1 MVVDFVDESR
11 ALTEEDLHAACDGT
25 DGSLL
30 KALGLALRRMHETPV
45 PEELEA
51 FLTAVGGSTVG
62 WGGPHLAQWLHYAEE
77 RRDETSDG
85 DLAVLAMG
93 CNLTPKEEGHLL
105 SAYLN
110 HEATPMELVRFKAPK
125 MVGIGTWGVP
135 STARLQVLHR
145 HEFPEVPGAAG
156 GLPPR
161 GSQRLRRAA
170 STQDFCRLAR
180 PAQGDEEA
188 GAAALQP
195 LPPEPLR
202 SRRTVEEKSMLRIL
216 HGRIFVSIVAYCDP
230 ELPATLR
237 ALLAQAAVPER
248 LRVGLVWQGDGEAPV
263 PQHLWRDA
271 ASSARADAACQRT
284 LTLPTGKLS
293 VTLTQGGHLRIINM
307 RPEDARG
314 PCWARYLA
322 QLMWEGEELYLQL
335 DSHMRFVK
343 DWDLKAREQLLHCRS
358 RCLKPVL
365 CSYGRAYPYGLA
377 FDEIPGSITGCLN
390 CAAFFDQHDAVN

>member
-1 MVVDFVDESR
+1 MSACSVCGTADIGIFRCSR
-11 ALTEEDLHAACDGT
+11 CQDRCSLRFCGGACFAEAWQQH
-25 DGSLL
+25 
-30 KALGLALRRMHETPV
+30 KALC
-45 PEELEA
+45 
-51 FLTAVGGSTVG
+51 
-62 WGGPHLAQWLHYAEE
+62 
-77 RRDETSDG
+77 TSD
-85 DLAVLAMG
+85 
-93 CNLTPKEEGHLL
+93 C
-105 SAYLN
+105 S
-110 HEATPMELVRFKAPK
+110 
-125 MVGIGTWGVP
+125 
-135 STARLQVLHR
+135 
-145 HEFPEVPGAAG
+145 
-156 GLPPR
+156 
-161 GSQRLRRAA
+161 
-170 STQDFCRLAR
+170 
-180 PAQGDEEA
+180 DEE
-188 GAAALQP
+188 
-195 LPPEPLR
+195 E
-202 SRRTVEEKSMLRIL
+202 IL

-248 LRVGLVWQGDGEAPV
+248 LRVGLVWQGDGEAALVPAPV

-293 VTLTQGGHLRIINM
+293 VTLTEGGHLRIINM

-365 CSYGRAYPYGLA
+365 CSASVSNWKGGRESRYSSCSAEFELTTP
-377 FDEIPGSITGCLN
+377 D
-390 CAAFFDQHDAVN
+390 

>member
-1 MVVDFVDESR
+1 MSACSVCGTADIGIFRCSR
-11 ALTEEDLHAACDGT
+11 CQDRCSLRFCGGACFAEAWQQH
-25 DGSLL
+25 
-30 KALGLALRRMHETPV
+30 KALPV
-45 PEELEA
+45 Q
-51 FLTAVGGSTVG
+51 T
-62 WGGPHLAQWLHYAEE
+62 
-77 RRDETSDG
+77 
-85 DLAVLAMG
+85 LAVRFGVEHGLSG
-93 CNLTPKEEGHLL
+93 EE
-105 SAYLN
+105 
-110 HEATPMELVRFKAPK
+110 
-125 MVGIGTWGVP
+125 
-135 STARLQVLHR
+135 TA
-145 HEFPEVPGAAG
+145 ESG
-156 GLPPR
+156 GWTS
-161 GSQRLRRAA
+161 G
-170 STQDFCRLAR
+170 
-180 PAQGDEEA
+180 
-188 GAAALQP
+188 
-195 LPPEPLR
+195 R
-202 SRRTVEEKSMLRIL
+202 SE
-216 HGRIFVSIVAYCDP
+216 DP

-365 CSYGRAYPYGLA
+365 CSASVSNWKGGRESRYSSCSAEFELTTP
-377 FDEIPGSITGCLN
+377 D
-390 CAAFFDQHDAVN
+390 